1 MKGLMR
7 VPLVVGVLG
16 LGMVACG
23 DDGGG
28 GGGAEKQSK
37 SKSRKGKKS
46 KAGDVEEELAAETE
60 ESVDI
65 FIPIDDGVSYAYNPI
80 GKRDPFRSFFKT
92 AGPESITSPT
102 PLQRFEVD
110 QYQLVGIVW
119 GITNARAMVQD
130 PSEVGHVIEVG
141 TYIGKNWGKVTQ
153 INSDSVVITEEYQ
166 TIDGELV
173 TNQIVMELPFEDVEQ

>member
-1 MKGLMR
+1 MTRFMWIPLAFGL
-7 VPLVVGVLG
+7 VALG
-16 LGMVACG
+16 TSCSG
-23 DDGGG
+23 DEGGG
-28 GGGAEKQSK
+28 QKKERK
-37 SKSRKGKKS
+37 KGKKA
-46 KAGDVEEELAAETE
+46 KADTPEGETADADAA
-60 ESVDI
+60 DDMM
-65 FIPIDDGVSYAYNPI
+65 IPIDDGLSYAYNPI

-110 QYQLVGIVW
+110 QYSLVGIVW

-130 PSEVGHVIEVG
+130 PSQVGHVIEVG

-173 TNQIVMELPFEDVEQ
+173 TNQIVMELPFDDVE